1 MGVVNMQSLKEYAK
15 LEYGLVSKWWKYAFL
30 AFIVLLV
37 SELLVLFLT
46 YDFSGDL
53 DEWYFNF
60 GDRLLMIGVFEL

>member
-1 MGVVNMQSLKEYAK
+1 MESLKEYAK
-15 LEYGLVSKWWKYAFL
+15 MVYGLVSKWWKYAFL
-30 AFIVLLV
+30 GLIALLG

-60 GDRLLMIGVFEL
+60 GDRLLMIGVFKND